1 MPLDSLRASIQGLE
15 RVDKAR
21 LRMGWAKYRCPAW
34 CIAADNIAPS
44 TLGHFWRRDRI
55 RRENFIAICKAVGIT
70 DWQAIAESEEVESEV
85 ETPKLA
91 TTNRT
96 DWGESP
102 DLSNFF
108 GRDRELT
115 QLETWMVREKNKLI
129 AILGMGGMGKTMLA
143 VSIADRI
150 QPEFDRL
157 IWRSLRNSPPI
168 ERILADLISF
178 LSDRQQN
185 AIPDNPERNLSL
197 LMEYLNASRCLIVLD
212 NIESIMSDS
221 HVGQYLPGYET
232 YGELF
237 RRIGEERHQSCLLI
251 TSREFPQ
258 ELSRLMGNRV
268 SSLQLQGLP
277 AQEGRRIFDLAGFT
291 ASSDLEL
298 RPIIEH
304 YAGNPLALK
313 IVASGIRD
321 LLFNDIPQMLALIQ
335 KGSFVF
341 GDIQDLLQRHVTRL
355 SPLEQEVM
363 YWLAIAREPISFDE
377 LQTCLLSLESK
388 QKLIATLQSL
398 QRRSLI
404 EKTPSGYTQQP
415 VVMEYTTHL
424 LIEKIC
430 EEIKEIETGTIS
442 PTKLFNTHA
451 LIAATAKDYIR
462 DAQIRSILLPIADKV
477 GKQAIASLLPKL
489 RAGLALQS
497 GYAGGNLLNLFV
509 QLGIDLTGWDFS
521 QLAIWQAHL
530 RGANLHQV
538 NFSHADFSQSVLG
551 ETFVNVNAIAFSPDG
566 KSLASGESRG
576 QIHLWQVGS
585 GKNLLEID
593 GHTDIIFAIA
603 FSSDGNYL
611 ASGSLDQTVKLWNAK
626 TGACEKIL
634 LESTGG
640 ISMLAFSPDGKTLA
654 CSCGDRTIRVVNF
667 ITGECTQVLEGHTNI
682 PRAIAFHPKE
692 PFLASC
698 GLDRT
703 IRIWDL
709 DRGEEIQAIEQEHE
723 VYTVAF
729 NPTGTLLASAGEDGK
744 ITILQRKEN
753 TPKNTQTWEFT
764 HRLEGHTN
772 RLWSLAFSPDGH
784 FLASAGDDFTIRIWE
799 VEYRECLRNWIGH
812 QSRIWSVA
820 FSPDGNILASGSEDK
835 SIKFWNPENGY
846 CLQNIQGHSNAIA
859 PFGFRAQQ
867 VYTLNYDEQTIGVWD
882 IHTGICD
889 RTFSTHAMNSLQTAL
904 SPDGSLV
911 VSASLEHTAEIVDVK
926 SGNSLATLKGH
937 TTWIREA
944 IFSPDGTWI
953 ATASGDKTA
962 KIWEIGTG
970 KCIHTLA
977 GHSMPLQAIAF
988 SPDSKILAT
997 GAWDAA
1003 IGLWDVD
1010 SGACLGMLQGHR
1022 DRIASLSFHPDGQ
1035 MLASGSRDATIRL
1048 WDIAD
1053 ISNAKCLR
1061 TFSHRAV
1068 KLHAV
1073 AFHPNG
1079 KMLASSGL
1087 DTEVRLWHVETGEL
1101 LRSFKSNSQV
1111 DWIWSIVFNE
1121 DGQLLVSGSED
1132 GSCQIWDV
1140 ATGNCLQTLRI
1151 PRPYEGTNIRSIRG
1165 LTDSQKST
1173 FKQLGAI
1180 EL

>member
-1 MPLDSLRASIQGLE
+1 MRWTKRST
-15 RVDKAR
+15 
-21 LRMGWAKYRCPAW
+21 PAW
-34 CIAADNIAPS
+34 WITADIAKI
-44 TLGHFWRRDRI
+44 TLGRFWDRDRI
-55 RRENFIAICKAVGIT
+55 RRDNFIAICKAVGIT
-70 DWQAIAESEEVESEV
+70 DWQAIAESEEFDGELEV
-85 ETPKLA
+85 PTTP
-91 TTNRT
+91 TNRT
-96 DWGESP
+96 DWGEYP
-102 DLSNFF
+102 ESNVI
-108 GRDRELT
+108 GRAQELT
-115 QLETWMVREKNKLI
+115 QLETWMVREKNKLV
-129 AILGMGGMGKTMLA
+129 AILGMGGMGKTTLA
-143 VSIADRI
+143 VAIAEQI
-150 QPEFDRL
+150 QGEFDYL
-157 IWRSLRNSPPI
+157 IWRSLRNAPPI
-168 ERILADLISF
+168 ERILTDLISF
-178 LSDRQQN
+178 LSNQQQN
-185 AIPDNPERNLSL
+185 AIPDHPKDNISL
-197 LMEYLNASRCLIVLD
+197 LMECLKKNRCLIVLD
-212 NIESIMSDS
+212 NVDSIMSDRQA
-221 HVGQYLPGYET
+221 GQYLPNYEI

-237 RRIGEERHQSCLLI
+237 RHIRDENHKSCLLI

-258 ELSRLMGNRV
+258 ELSRLTGNRV
-268 SSLQLQGLP
+268 NSLRLRGLST
-277 AQEGRRIFDLAGFT
+277 QEGREIFDSAGFKNST
-291 ASSDLEL
+291 DEEL
-298 RPIIEH
+298 QPIIEH
-304 YAGNPLALK
+304 YAGNPLALN

-321 LLFNDIPQMLALIQ
+321 LLVNDISQMRMLIQ
-335 KGSFVF
+335 KGSLIF
-341 GDIQDLLQRHVTRL
+341 GDIQDLLQRHFDRL
-355 SPLEQEVM
+355 SKLEQEVM
-363 YWLAIAREPISFDE
+363 YWLAIVREPILLQE
-377 LQTCLLSLESK
+377 LTTCLLSLES
-388 QKLIATLQSL
+388 QQYLSNSLQSL
-398 QRRSLI
+398 IRRSLI
-404 EKTPSGYTQQP
+404 EVTPSGYTQQP

-430 EEIKEIETGTIS
+430 EEFKEMESGTIL

-451 LIAATAKDYIR
+451 LIAATAKDFIR
-462 DAQIRSILLPIADKV
+462 DAQVRLLLLPIADKV
-477 GKQAIASLLPKL
+477 GKQAIAALLPKL
-489 RAGLALQS
+489 RASLALQS

-566 KSLASGESRG
+566 QQLASGESRG

-603 FSSDGNYL
+603 FSPDRNYL
-611 ASGSLDQTVKLWNAK
+611 ASGSLDQSVKLWNVK

-667 ITGECTQVLEGHTNI
+667 ITGECTRVLEGHTNI

-709 DRGEEIQAIEQEHE
+709 ERGKEIQAIEQEHE

-729 NPTGTLLASAGEDGK
+729 NPAGTLLASAGEDGK
-744 ITILQRKEN
+744 ITILKRKDN
-753 TPKNTQTWEFT
+753 TKKNTQVWEFA
-764 HRLEGHTN
+764 HCLEGHTN

-784 FLASAGDDFTIRIWE
+784 SLASAGDDFTIRIWD
-799 VEYRECLRNWIGH
+799 VEDRECLRNWIGH
-812 QSRIWSVA
+812 QSRIWAVA

-882 IHTGICD
+882 IHTGNCD

-926 SGNSLATLKGH
+926 SGTSVATLKGH

-1053 ISNAKCLR
+1053 IYKGKCLR

-1121 DGQLLVSGSED
+1121 DGRFLVSGSED

-1151 PRPYEGTNIRSIRG
+1151 PRPYEGTNIKGIRG
-1165 LTDSQKST
+1165 LTESQKST
-1173 FKQLGAI
+1173 FKQLGAV